1 MAKCSVKTVV
11 VTSNDTDPDGDYPL
25 TVISASGSG
34 DVVAY
39 VSSSNSIT
47 IESGESS
54 GAKSIVYTISDSK
67 GATASGNVGV
77 TVLNGVC
84 Q

>member
-1 MAKCSVKTVV
+1 MQKCSVKTVV

-25 TVISASGSG
+25 TLISASGSG
-34 DVVAY
+34 DMIAY
-39 VSSSNSIT
+39 VTSSNAIT
-47 IESGESS
+47 IESGETS
-54 GAKSIVYTISDSK
+54 GAKSIVYSISDSR

-77 TVLNGVC
+77 TVSNGVC